1 MGFGVVPI
9 LAVLAAFG
17 IAVLLFEKGEDWP
30 VKGIRSRLETFL
42 GLLHPKAREMFD
54 CPVCTSFWAA
64 LVVDLLI
71 LFLQE
76 GIYFFWPVSGFAACA
91 FTWIV
96 YLFLEAIG
104 GSKEE
109 DTNGS
114 QDDISMDRKDN
125 S

>member
-17 IAVLLFEKGEDWP
+17 ITILLFEKGEDWP
-30 VKGIRSRLETFL
+30 VKGIRERLEVFL

-64 LVVDLLI
+64 LVVDFGLFI
-71 LFLQE
+71 LT
-76 GIYFFWPVSGFAACA
+76 GGVYFFWPISGFAACG
-91 FTWIV
+91 FTWMI

-104 GSKEE
+104 GAGESGAQNE
-109 DTNGS
+109 
-114 QDDISMDRKDN
+114 DISTVDGEDD

>member
-1 MGFGVVPI
+1 MGFGIVPV

-17 IAVLLFEKGEDWP
+17 ITILFFEKGDDWP
-30 VKGIRSRLETFL
+30 IAPVRKRLEK
-42 GLLHPKAREMFD
+42 LLALVHPKASEMFD

-71 LFLQE
+71 LFFQE
-76 GIYFFWPVSGFAACA
+76 GVYFFWPVSGFAACA

-104 GSKEE
+104 GDKEE
-109 DTNGS
+109 ESNG
-114 QDDISMDRKDN
+114 
-125 S
+125 

>member
-1 MGFGVVPI
+1 MGFGIVPV

-17 IAVLLFEKGEDWP
+17 ITILFFEKGDDWP
-30 VKGIRSRLETFL
+30 IAPVRKRLEK
-42 GLLHPKAREMFD
+42 LLVLVHPKASEMFD

-71 LFLQE
+71 LFFQE
-76 GIYFFWPVSGFAACA
+76 GVYFFWPVSGFAACA

-104 GSKEE
+104 GDKEE
-109 DTNGS
+109 ESNGL
-114 QDDISMDRKDN
+114 QDDKSMDGEDN